1 MIGADASQSAGAR
14 RVTWLSRSFIALVLL
29 LAFPSTGFVQKYSGL
44 AGVAGYVAFVA
55 AGVYVPWRFGACLA
69 PWLRHRFLAVC
80 VLTLTGLAI
89 CFAIAYPI
97 ENARGLGKSSDRDD
111 GLNLAVT
118 RMAGGQS
125 PYYPSDKF
133 AGPLSVLP
141 GGIFLSAPFVAFGSS
156 GYQNVFWLA
165 AFVVAAWWRFRD
177 PALAIVMLMV
187 PLALSPAAIYEYISG
202 GDMHS
207 NGIYVAVF
215 FLLALG
221 AWTQPRVPR
230 WARWPACVLL
240 GVGLASRPNFLLLMP
255 LFGAVLWRTVGLR
268 QAVAAA
274 GLVVLVSAAITVPFY
289 LHDPAGFTPLLARGK
304 LAVIDHV
311 MPSASKAMIG
321 MTALLGIVGAW
332 ALLRSTAGDVTGAF
346 FRWCTW
352 VTLCPMACAV
362 ALSTV
367 VGGHLDFSF
376 MSDRFGLMYVTF
388 ALFGWGGQ
396 WLNEAQTRRLVAGR
410 DRGA

>member
-1 MIGADASQSAGAR
+1 MMVHDSPECAGAA
-14 RVTWLSRSFIALVLL
+14 RVTWLNRGLIAMVLL
-29 LAFPSTGFVQKYSGL
+29 LAFPSSGFVQKYSGL

-55 AGVYVPWRFGACLA
+55 AAVYVPGRFGACLA
-69 PWLRHRFLAVC
+69 PWLRRHFRAVS
-80 VLTLTGLAI
+80 VLTLTGLAV
-89 CFAIAYPI
+89 CFAIGYPI
-97 ENARGLGKSSDRDD
+97 ENGRGLGKSSDRDD

-118 RMAGGQS
+118 RMAEGQS

-141 GGIFLSAPFVAFGSS
+141 GGIFLAAPFVALGSS
-156 GYQNVFWLA
+156 GYQNVLWLA
-165 AFVVAAWWRFRD
+165 AFLVAAWWRFRD
-177 PALAIVMLMV
+177 PALAIVMLIV
-187 PLALSPAAIYEYISG
+187 PLALSPAAMYEYISG

-215 FLLALG
+215 FLVALKS
-221 AWTQPRVPR
+221 WTHPGVPH
-230 WARWPACVLL
+230 WARWIACVLL
-240 GVGLASRPNFLLLMP
+240 GLGLASRPNFLLLMP
-255 LFGAVLWRTVGLR
+255 LFGAVLWRTGGLR
-268 QAVAAA
+268 QAVVVG

-289 LHDPAGFTPLLARGK
+289 LHDPSGFTPLLARGK
-304 LAVIDHV
+304 LGVIDHV

-321 MTALLGIVGAW
+321 MTALLGVVGASS
-332 ALLRSTAGDVTGAF
+332 LLRTTAEDVIGAF

-352 VTLCPMACAV
+352 VTLCPMVCVV
-362 ALSTV
+362 ALSTA

-396 WLNEAQTRRLVAGR
+396 WLNEAQAQRMGGGKDQA
-410 DRGA
+410 A